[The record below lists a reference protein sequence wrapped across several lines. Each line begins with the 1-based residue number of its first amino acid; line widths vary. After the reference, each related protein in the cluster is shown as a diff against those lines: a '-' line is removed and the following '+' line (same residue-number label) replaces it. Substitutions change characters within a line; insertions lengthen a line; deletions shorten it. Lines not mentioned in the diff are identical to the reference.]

1 MTSDPAPISRSKAI
15 GNALVGLVLLALFA
29 LASVIVTRVFLGLDE
44 SDALVVIALSV
55 LVLPTVLHRL
65 VTSRKTA

>member
-1 MTSDPAPISRSKAI
+1 MTSDPAPIGRSKAI
-15 GNALVGLVLLALFA
+15 GKALVGLVLLALFA

-44 SDALVVIALSV
+44 SDALVVIALSM